1 MANDVTAQV
10 HKAMTWSIVLSLLMI
25 VAGVFAI
32 CLPLVAG
39 VAFESFVAWL
49 LLFSAA
55 LHLAFAWRGH
65 NSGGVLW
72 EVLVGLTYGVFGF
85 YLLARPLVGLAAIT
99 LTVVF
104 YLLAKAVLEFVQW
117 FQRRTAPGRAWLC
130 VDGIISLVL
139 AVMIWATWPSS
150 AAWVVGT
157 LIGFSML
164 FSGLSRLVLS
174 LAVRRLAV

>member
-10 HKAMTWSIVLSLLMI
+10 HKAMTWSIVLSVLMI
-25 VAGVFAI
+25 VTGVLAI
-32 CLPLVAG
+32 GLPLVAG
-39 VAFESFVAWL
+39 VAFERIVAWL
-49 LLFSAA
+49 LIFSAA

-65 NSGGVLW
+65 SAGGVLW
-72 EVLVGLTYGVFGF
+72 EILLGLTYGVCGA
-85 YLLARPLVGLAAIT
+85 YLWARPLVGLAAIT
-99 LTVVF
+99 LAVAI
-104 YLLAKAVLEFVQW
+104 YLLAKAILEFVQW
-117 FQRRTAPGRAWLC
+117 FQRPTAPGRAWLC

-139 AVMIWATWPSS
+139 AVMIWSTWPSS

-157 LIGFSML
+157 LVGFSML